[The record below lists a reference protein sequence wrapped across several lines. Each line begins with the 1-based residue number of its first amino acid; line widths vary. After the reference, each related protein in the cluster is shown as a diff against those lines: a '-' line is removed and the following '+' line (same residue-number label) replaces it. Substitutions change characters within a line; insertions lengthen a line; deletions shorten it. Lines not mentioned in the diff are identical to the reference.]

1 MFPPCCLTWGQTL
14 VEVMRIMET
23 SFKRFHA
30 CTFTLSAPNPDAGH
44 HRPTP
49 PPEPPEHSQASL
61 DQSPLGSLLLSP
73 ESWCSQVFFCALQE
87 SVFPV
92 LYKFWQLYGGVN
104 GSLLQAGLW
113 HTQVYCTQ
121 SSCPVAVTV
130 KLYLCRRHRSQRPH
144 RDWDRSLSECL
155 LGRYKALVDCLTC
168 SKSNQCIFSSLEV

>member
-1 MFPPCCLTWGQTL
+1 M
-14 VEVMRIMET
+14 
-23 SFKRFHA
+23 HA
-30 CTFTLSAPNPDAGH
+30 LLHSAPPTLMQATTDPCLHQSLLNTHRQVWISLLWGH
-44 HRPTP
+44 C
-49 PPEPPEHSQASL
+49 SF
-61 DQSPLGSLLLSP
+61 LLSP
-73 ESWCSQVFFCALQE
+73 GAHKFFFCALQE
-87 SVFPV
+87 SVSPV

-104 GSLLQAGLW
+104 GSLLQAGLC